1 MEQLGLSVFISVFS
15 LCGVTV
21 WLDQDFGTA
30 LKASDVN
37 FISEKSVWYKRG
49 EKTDCVS
56 PWMQSWSVLDCAQE
70 SWQYVTC
77 QVKESG
83 CCLILYC
90 LSSPQRDGNLVWLRD
105 DYISIVCTVCLRNL
119 KVLGSPCVFL
129 NLKHVQGTALRV
141 LHGDLFIGC
150 VFIDRREAGC
160 DKRRAEA
167 SHHRARE
174 HVWRA
179 GSPLQLHPLLHCLR
193 YWSHV
198 RASWFFFVFACTYH
212 WGSITRKHRWNLS
225 VIPFD

>member
-1 MEQLGLSVFISVFS
+1 MWKFHI
-15 LCGVTV
+15 
-21 WLDQDFGTA
+21 W
-30 LKASDVN
+30 
-37 FISEKSVWYKRG
+37 
-49 EKTDCVS
+49 EKTRTDQKNKYNRVCFVNVS
-56 PWMQSWSVLDCAQE
+56 EIQKRRENRLCFAWMQSWSVLDCAQE

-90 LSSPQRDGNLVWLRD
+90 LSSPQRDVNLVWLWD
-105 DYISIVCTVCLRNL
+105 DYISIVYTVCLRNL

-129 NLKHVQGTALRV
+129 NQKHVQGTALCV

-150 VFIDRREAGC
+150 VFVDRREAGC

-167 SHHRARE
+167 YHHRARE

-198 RASWFFFVFACTYH
+198 RVSCFCFFLYLHT
-212 WGSITRKHRWNLS
+212 GITGAQSLGNTGG
-225 VIPFD
+225 I